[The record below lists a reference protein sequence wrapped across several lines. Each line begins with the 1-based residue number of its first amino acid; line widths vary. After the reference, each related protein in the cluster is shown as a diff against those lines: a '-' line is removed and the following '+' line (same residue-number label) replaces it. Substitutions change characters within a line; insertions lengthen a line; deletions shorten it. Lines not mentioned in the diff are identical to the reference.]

1 MRLSQLRSRRHEVMT
16 SGKPSRK
23 TPAKTLYELLGTR
36 PDADAKTLHRAFRD
50 AAKEHHPDHN
60 PGDQDANRRFT
71 QIVSAYEVL
80 RNAEHRDFYDQ
91 LLADER
97 ERRRARLM
105 RTVFDAVG
113 VVSLTV
119 VIVGGFALFAQ
130 VSNTSIEAARVFE
143 VAVRKVA
150 EITAVQPTIGTE
162 TANRD
167 QPLATPTDT
176 SQKVEPSGK
185 SAGAVPADV
194 RIAPNPIVP
203 DEESHVIADD
213 GPPPDPTRPSEVA
226 KAVDALMAAV
236 DRGDMGKS
244 EVAKAVDALMAAIDR
259 GDMGKSKVAEAVD
272 ALVAAIDRGDMGS
285 RPDDQ
290 KKNDEPNSL
299 DLTGV
304 GSVESRS
311 LPEKDRS
318 PPGPNEVANAVDAL
332 VAAIDR
338 GDMGRRPDDQK
349 KNDEPN
355 SVDRT
360 RVGSVESRSSSPEKD
375 RSPPSE
381 LATAGEKHDVRTN
394 AEPRAQAKRPVA
406 DRTTVGQTTA
416 NIRSTSQ
423 VALASRNSPP
433 CAGSCSE
440 RAPPL
445 FGIGF

>member
-80 RNAEHRDFYDQ
+80 RNAEQRDFYDQ

-194 RIAPNPIVP
+194 RIAPSPIVL

-226 KAVDALMAAV
+226 KAVDALMAA
-236 DRGDMGKS
+236 
-244 EVAKAVDALMAAIDR
+244 IDR
-259 GDMGKSKVAEAVD
+259 GDMGKSKVAGAVD
-272 ALVAAIDRGDMGS
+272 ALVAAIDRGDMGR

>member
-194 RIAPNPIVP
+194 RIAPSPIVP

-226 KAVDALMAAV
+226 KAVDALMAA
-236 DRGDMGKS
+236 
-244 EVAKAVDALMAAIDR
+244 IDR
-259 GDMGKSKVAEAVD
+259 GDMGKSKVAGAVD
-272 ALVAAIDRGDMGS
+272 ALVAAIDRGDMGR

>member
-1 MRLSQLRSRRHEVMT
+1 MRLSQLRSRRYEVMT

-80 RNAEHRDFYDQ
+80 RNAEQRDFYDQ

-119 VIVGGFALFAQ
+119 VIVSGFALFAQ

-162 TANRD
+162 TTNRD

-194 RIAPNPIVP
+194 RIAPSPVVP

-226 KAVDALMAAV
+226 KAVDAL
-236 DRGDMGKS
+236 
-244 EVAKAVDALMAAIDR
+244 
-259 GDMGKSKVAEAVD
+259 
-272 ALVAAIDRGDMGS
+272 VAAIDRGDMG
-285 RPDDQ
+285 RHPDDQ

-433 CAGSCSE
+433 CAGSCSG

-445 FGIGF
+445 FGVGF